1 MTKIDMASSGRSPVQ
16 GRSRASTDRMLA
28 CATTLFLAGGYEA
41 VTASAVAREAD
52 VAVGTLYG
60 RFGNKDGL
68 VHAVQQA
75 LLLRLQEAVT
85 ELEASPEWQAAR
97 PEDLIGTLIR
107 SLAGLLSDH
116 ADSLQPIM
124 RQAAFDP
131 ETARLGKVGY
141 EHLRTAF
148 LRASERAWPLI
159 RHPDPEDAVESCFT
173 IAYAALARAL
183 GLGSSPDVANVEAL
197 PKLTGD
203 LVAMCD
209 AYLFRT

>member
-1 MTKIDMASSGRSPVQ
+1 MTKIDTVPSGRSPVQ
-16 GRSRASTDRMLA
+16 GRSRASTDRMLS

-41 VTASAVAREAD
+41 VTAGAVAREAD
-52 VAVGTLYG
+52 VAVGTIYG
-60 RFGNKDGL
+60 RFGSKDGL

-75 LLLRLQEAVT
+75 LLGRFQDAVT
-85 ELEASPEWQAAR
+85 GLEASPEWRKTQ
-97 PEDLIGTLIR
+97 PEALIGALIR

-141 EHLRTAF
+141 EHLRTQF
-148 LRASERAWPLI
+148 SRASERAWPLI
-159 RHPDPEDAVESCFT
+159 RHADPEDAVESCFT

-183 GLGSSPDVANVEAL
+183 GLGSSPDAANVEAL
-197 PKLTGD
+197 PKLTAD